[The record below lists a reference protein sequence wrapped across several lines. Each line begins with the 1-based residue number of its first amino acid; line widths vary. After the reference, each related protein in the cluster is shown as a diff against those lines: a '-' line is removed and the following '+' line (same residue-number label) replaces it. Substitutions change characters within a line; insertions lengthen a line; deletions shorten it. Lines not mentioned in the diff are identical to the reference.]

1 MNCPECNNTMSS
13 GISKCNIGFYDI
25 VDINDNL
32 LMRWKSH
39 DIDSN
44 NVEIGTSVECEYCQ
58 TCNVVIHLGSD

>member
-25 VDINDNL
+25 VDIKDNL

-44 NVEIGTSVECEYCQ
+44 NAEIGTSVECEYCQ
-58 TCNVVIHLGSD
+58 TCDVVIHLG

>member
-25 VDINDNL
+25 VNIKGNL

-44 NVEIGTSVECEYCQ
+44 NTEIGTSVECEYCQ
-58 TCNVVIHLGSD
+58 TCNVVIHLG